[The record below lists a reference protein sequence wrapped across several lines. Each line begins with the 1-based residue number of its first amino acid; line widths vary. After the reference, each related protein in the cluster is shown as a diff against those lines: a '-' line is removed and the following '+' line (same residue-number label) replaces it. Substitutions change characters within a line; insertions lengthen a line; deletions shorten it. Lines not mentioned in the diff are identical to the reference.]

1 MAKGVFAPL
10 KTPPKVRDFY
20 AFDIEGGGGLAGF
33 VCGAIVGRDA
43 REFYTE
49 RSAMWE
55 SLLDKGSCGAWLFSH
70 NLEYDLPL
78 VAGEELWHGEIVF
91 KDAGIL
97 WATFD
102 TRSRPARFCDS
113 LALFPRW
120 SVGALGESV
129 GEAKRDLEDGLLG
142 RLGKGEGLGTY
153 TQAEQDQIQARCLT
167 DASIVYQAIARFQ
180 EELLSLG
187 GSLQPTLAGVA
198 MDLYRRRFQKRP
210 WKAVSPEANKL
221 ARGAFYGGRVE
232 NFAVGKV
239 EGVNLYDANS
249 LYPFVQQRSKF
260 PHPDH
265 LRLEEG
271 RGMAS
276 ALDQWEG
283 VAEATVAVPDTLIPP
298 LPVRFSAK
306 LFFPTGVLHACWTL
320 AELRAAQARGCS
332 IRHLDWVLGSD
343 RLFEPFTSFVE
354 ALWGLRKTYQATDPF
369 RADLVKLILN
379 SLYGRFGLN
388 PDKGLNRLILC
399 TRDTDWSKLE
409 GYSTAYCQGEIVAY
423 GPLPQTRQPAYVNTL
438 LAAQVSSQA
447 RLHLLEALEGQGED
461 LIYCDTDSVMTRGT
475 LPVSDELGGWKA
487 QMLDGSAD
495 LLGPKEYVL
504 HNHAF
509 DARYVVKGVP
519 SAEARQYITQGI
531 ARFKRAVQIREAL
544 ARGKQPSE
552 WVEVIK
558 EHRPTLPKRLPALTP
573 FDQLS
578 PWCLTVPWEASELQ
592 EAASHPAEWTVPFH
606 RDRSEEY
613 QPEWVRALAERL
625 RVPVEQ
631 LRMSPA

>member
-1 MAKGVFAPL
+1 VKGVFAPL

-20 AFDIEGGGGLAGF
+20 AFDVEGGGGLAGF
-33 VCGAIVGRDA
+33 VCGAVIGSST

-55 SLLDKGSCGAWLFSH
+55 SLLDKGSTGAWLFSH

-78 VAGEELWHGEIVF
+78 VAGEGLWHGEIVF
-91 KDAGIL
+91 KDSGIL
-97 WATFD
+97 WAIFPTED
-102 TRSRPARFCDS
+102 RPARFCDS
-113 LALFPRW
+113 LGLFPRW
-120 SVGALGESV
+120 SVDALGESV
-129 GEAKRDLEDGLLG
+129 GEAKRTLPGELLG
-142 RLGKGEGLGTY
+142 RLGRGENLGTY
-153 TQAEQDQIQARCLT
+153 TQAEQDQIKERCLT

-210 WKAVSPEANKL
+210 WRVVSPPANKL

-232 NFAVGKV
+232 NFAVGQV
-239 EGVNLYDANS
+239 EGVNLYDVNS
-249 LYPFVQQRSKF
+249 LYPFVQATSKF

-265 LRLEEG
+265 LRLLEG
-271 RGMAS
+271 RACMG
-276 ALDQWEG
+276 ALDRWEG
-283 VAEATVAVPDTLIPP
+283 VAEATVAVPDTLVPP
-298 LPVRFSAK
+298 LPSRFSGK
-306 LFFPTGVLHACWTL
+306 LFFPVGVLHAVWTL
-320 AELRAAQARGCS
+320 AELRAARDRGCD
-332 IRHLDWVLGSD
+332 IRSTDWCLGSD
-343 RLFEPFTSFVE
+343 SLFEPFDSFVE
-354 ALWGLRKTYQATDPF
+354 ALWGLRKSYMATDPF
-369 RADLVKLILN
+369 RATLVKLILN

-399 TRDTDWSKLE
+399 DRNTDWSKLE
-409 GYSTAYCQGEIVAY
+409 GYSTAFCQGEVVAY
-423 GPLPQTRQPAYVNTL
+423 GPVPQTRQPSYVNTL
-438 LAAQVSSQA
+438 FAGQVSSQA
-447 RLHLLEALEGQGED
+447 RLCLLSALEGQGED
-461 LIYCDTDSVMTRGT
+461 LIYCDTDSVMTRGA
-475 LPVSDELGGWKA
+475 LPVSDELGGWKQ
-487 QMLDGSAD
+487 QMADGSAD

-519 SAEARQYITQGI
+519 SEQAQQYITQGI
-531 ARFKRAVQIREAL
+531 ARFHRAVQIREAL
-544 ARGKQPSE
+544 ARGLQPSE

-578 PWCLTVPWEASELQ
+578 PWCLTVPWGAEELA
-592 EAASHPAEWTVPFH
+592 EAASHPADWTYPFR
-606 RDRSEEY
+606 RDRSEER
-613 QPEWVRALAERL
+613 QPEWVRALAAQL